1 MSNRPNSNRTSAS
14 HFALPPSS
22 DTMESAFLDLMKM
35 MIASITIQI
44 PIVIGNT
51 NGRNANPP
59 DTRKIP
65 NRALIMPSKR
75 YQPLRNS
82 AGNIK

>member
-1 MSNRPNSNRTSAS
+1 M
-14 HFALPPSS
+14 LS
-22 DTMESAFLDLMKM
+22 DFLDLMKIKM
-35 MIASITIQI
+35 ASITIQM

-59 DTRKIP
+59 HMRKIP
-65 NRALIMPSKR
+65 NRALIMPLIR

-82 AGNIK
+82 DDNVK